1 MISYY
6 ILCITTQFDN
16 FTELFCF
23 YKYMIEN
30 LITNVVRCRQLPR
43 KRRQTKKTTQTTQM
57 DIQGDFN
64 LFINNLN
71 TGSPSY
77 QKGCFFLE
85 TAFKASSVYFPG
97 QLCPC
102 YVIFNS
108 SRYSSRIKVDSPP
121 PSRASGRLS
130 RCRISGGFS

>member
-1 MISYY
+1 
-6 ILCITTQFDN
+6 
-16 FTELFCF
+16 
-23 YKYMIEN
+23 MIEN

-77 QKGCFFLE
+77 QKGCFFH
-85 TAFKASSVYFPG
+85 KRPSKRQV
-97 QLCPC
+97 C
-102 YVIFNS
+102 IFLVN
-108 SRYSSRIKVDSPP
+108 YALVM
-121 PSRASGRLS
+121 
-130 RCRISGGFS
+130 